1 MLDESLDLKR
11 LVTEPSY
18 FVEEF
23 IGVEP
28 FEYQKEFLDNE
39 ANRKLFVA
47 GRRVGKSRSASWK
60 ALWYAITH
68 AEAEVL
74 LTAKTQRQSMELFR
88 QIKAEIRQSEAE
100 SEEWGISRETRTEVN
115 FSNGSR
121 IVCLPLGRDGSNI
134 RGYGADLLIVDEAA
148 YVPEGIFQEVL
159 MPFLA
164 VGQNQFIMISTPRGK
179 RGFFWDRYD
188 ESNRGENDYFVQQV
202 PTWMNPRVDDEW
214 VERQRNNL
222 TPMQFKREIKGEFDE
237 NADAYFT
244 EEEVTHE
251 DVAVGRPVQRETDA
265 AYLGVDLAHTG
276 DDESV
281 YVSLD
286 QNGNLF
292 GIEHTSNKELTD
304 AMGRIRELDKYNSY
318 DKILIDQTGLGA
330 GVVDQVQEDLGSKV
344 EGMKFTLDKKQSIYS
359 NLKNNFQDQRLT
371 FRFEP
376 NAGEDTNTMKQQ
388 LTALEYDYTSSGKL
402 KIFHPSGEHDDFC
415 DALALAAWAK
425 DKKRTALTDK
435 ASMQPFNLGSLR

>member
-1 MLDESLDLKR
+1 MIDDSLDLKK

-23 IGVEP
+23 IGIEP
-28 FEYQKEFLDNE
+28 FDYQKEFLDNPS
-39 ANRKLFVA
+39 NRKLFVA

-88 QIKAEIRQSEAE
+88 QIKSEIRQSEAE
-100 SEEWGISRETRTEVN
+100 NDEWGIQRETRTEVN

-148 YVPEGIFQEVL
+148 YVPEEIFQEVL

-164 VGQNQFIMISTPRGK
+164 VGENKFVMISTPRGK
-179 RGFFWDRYD
+179 RGFFWKRYD
-188 ESNRGENDYFVQQV
+188 ESQRDENRYFVQQV
-202 PTWMNPRVDDEW
+202 PTMSNPKVPDQWIDQ
-214 VERQRNNL
+214 QRKNL

-244 EEEVTHE
+244 EQEVTHE
-251 DVAVGRPVQRETDA
+251 NVAVGHPVQRETQE

-281 YVSLD
+281 YISMD
-286 QNGNLF
+286 QYGNVF
-292 GIEHTSNKELTD
+292 DIEYTSNKELTD
-304 AMGRIRELDKYNSY
+304 AMGRIRELDKYNDY

-330 GVVDQVQEDLGSKV
+330 GVVDQVKEDLGGKV
-344 EGMKFTLDKKQSIYS
+344 EGIKFTLDRKQSIYS
-359 NLKNNFQDQRLT
+359 NLKNNFQNQTLK

-376 NAGEDTNTMKQQ
+376 NAGRDTNTMKQQ
-388 LTALEYDYTSSGKL
+388 LTALEYEYTSSGKL
-402 KIFHPSGEHDDFC
+402 KIFHPSGEHDDFA

-425 DKKRTALTDK
+425 DKKRTALSDK
-435 ASMQPFNLGSLR
+435 DSMKPFNLGTVR

>member
-281 YVSLD
+281 YISLD

-292 GIEHTSNKELTD
+292 DIEHTSNKELTD

-330 GVVDQVQEDLGSKV
+330 GVVDQVQEDLGNKV

>member
-28 FEYQKEFLDNE
+28 FDYQKEFLDNE

-281 YVSLD
+281 YISLD

-292 GIEHTSNKELTD
+292 DIEHTSNKELTD

-330 GVVDQVQEDLGSKV
+330 GVVDQVQEDLGNKV
-344 EGMKFTLDKKQSIYS
+344 EGMKFTLDRKQSIYS

>member
-1 MLDESLDLKR
+1 MIDEDLDLKR

-28 FEYQKEFLDNE
+28 FDYQREFLDNP

-88 QIKAEIRQSEAE
+88 QIKSEIRRSKAE
-100 SEEWGISRETRTEVN
+100 NDEWGIQRETRTEVN

-148 YVPEGIFQEVL
+148 YVPEEIFQEVL

-164 VGQNQFIMISTPRGK
+164 VGENQFVMISTPRGK
-179 RGFFWDRYD
+179 RGFFWKRYD
-188 ESNRGENDYFVQQV
+188 EAERGENDYFVQQV
-202 PTWMNPRVDDEW
+202 PTWKNPRVSEEW
-214 VERQRNNL
+214 VEKQRNNL
-222 TPMQFKREIKGEFDE
+222 TPMQFKREIRGEFDE

-251 DVAVGRPVQRETDA
+251 DVAVGHPVTRETER

-281 YVSLD
+281 YISMD
-286 QNGNLF
+286 ANGNVF
-292 GIEHTSNKELTD
+292 DIEHTANKQLTD
-304 AMGRIRELDKYNSY
+304 AMGRIRELDKYNNY

-330 GVVDQVQEDLGSKV
+330 GVVDQVKEDLGQKV
-344 EGMKFTLDKKQSIYS
+344 EGIKFTNDRKQSIYS
-359 NLKNNFQDQRLT
+359 NLKNNFQNKTIT

-376 NAGEDTNTMKQQ
+376 NAGRETNTMKQQ
-388 LTALEYDYTSSGKL
+388 LTALEYDYTSTGKL
-402 KIFHPSGEHDDFC
+402 KIEHPTGGHDDFC

-425 DKKRTALTDK
+425 DKKNTVLSDK
-435 ASMQPFNLGSLR
+435 ESMQPFNLGSLR

>member
-1 MLDESLDLKR
+1 MIDDSLDLKR
-11 LVTEPSY
+11 LVTSPSY

-23 IGVEP
+23 IGIEP
-28 FEYQKEFLDNE
+28 FDYQKEFLDNPS
-39 ANRKLFVA
+39 NRKLFVA

-68 AEAEVL
+68 TEAEVL

-88 QIKAEIRQSEAE
+88 QIKSEIRQSEAE
-100 SEEWGISRETRTEVN
+100 NHEWGIQRETRTEVN

-148 YVPEGIFQEVL
+148 YVPEEIFQEVL

-164 VGQNQFIMISTPRGK
+164 VGENKFVMISTPRGK
-179 RGFFWDRYD
+179 RGFFWKRYD
-188 ESNRGENDYFVQQV
+188 GAQRDENRYFVQQV
-202 PTWMNPRVDDEW
+202 PTMRNPKVSQEW
-214 VERQRNNL
+214 IEQQRKNL

-244 EEEVTHE
+244 EEEVTNE
-251 DVAVGRPVQRETDA
+251 NVAVGHPIQRETQE

-281 YVSLD
+281 YISMD
-286 QNGNLF
+286 QHGNIF
-292 GIEHTSNKELTD
+292 SIEHTSNKELTD
-304 AMGRIRELDKYNSY
+304 AMGRIRELDKYNDY

-330 GVVDQVQEDLGSKV
+330 GVVDQVKEDLGGKV
-344 EGMKFTLDKKQSIYS
+344 EGIKFTLDRKQSIYS
-359 NLKNNFQDQRLT
+359 NLKNNFQNQT
-371 FRFEP
+371 IKFRFEP
-376 NAGEDTNTMKQQ
+376 NAGRDTNTMKQQ
-388 LTALEYDYTSSGKL
+388 LTALEYEYTSSGKL
-402 KIFHPSGEHDDFC
+402 KIFHPSGKHDDFA
-415 DALALAAWAK
+415 DAMALVVWAK
-425 DKKRTALTDK
+425 DKKRTALSDK
-435 ASMQPFNLGSLR
+435 GSMKPFNLGTVR

>member
-1 MLDESLDLKR
+1 MIDDSLDLKK

-28 FEYQKEFLDNE
+28 FDYQKEFLDNP

-100 SEEWGISRETRTEVN
+100 NSEWGIQRETRTEVN

-148 YVPEGIFQEVL
+148 YVPEEIFQEVL

-164 VGQNQFIMISTPRGK
+164 VGENQFVMISTPRGK

-188 ESNRGENDYFVQQV
+188 ESNRGENQYFVQQV
-202 PTWMNPRVDDEW
+202 PTWKNPRVDQQW
-214 VERQRNNL
+214 VENQRNNL
-222 TPMQFKREIKGEFDE
+222 TPMQFKREIKGQFDE

-251 DVAVGRPVQRETDA
+251 DVAVGHPVQRETDV

-281 YVSLD
+281 YISVD
-286 QNGNLF
+286 QNGNIF
-292 GIEHTSNKELTD
+292 DIEYTSNKELTD
-304 AMGRIRELDKYNSY
+304 AMGRIRELDKYNNY

-330 GVVDQVQEDLGSKV
+330 GVVDQVQEDLGNKV
-344 EGMKFTLDKKQSIYS
+344 EGMKFTLDRKQSIYS

-415 DALALAAWAK
+415 DALALAVWAK

>member
-1 MLDESLDLKR
+1 MIGEDLDLKR

-28 FEYQKEFLDNE
+28 FDYQKEFLDSAN
-39 ANRKLFVA
+39 NRKLFVA

-88 QIKAEIRQSEAE
+88 QIKSEMRGSKAE
-100 SEEWGISRETRTEVN
+100 SDEWGIQRETRTEIN

-148 YVPEGIFQEVL
+148 YVPEEIFQEVL

-164 VGQNQFIMISTPRGK
+164 VGENQFVMISTPRGK
-179 RGFFWDRYD
+179 RGFFYKRFD
-188 ESNRGENDYFVQQV
+188 EAERDENDYFVQQV
-202 PTWMNPRVDDEW
+202 PTWKNPRVPEKFI
-214 VERQRNNL
+214 ERQRNNL
-222 TPMQFKREIKGEFDE
+222 TPMQFKREIRGEFDE

-251 DVAVGRPVQRETDA
+251 EVAVGHPVTRETND

-276 DDESV
+276 EDESV
-281 YVSLD
+281 YISVD
-286 QNGNLF
+286 GNGNIF
-292 GIEHTSNKELTD
+292 DIEHTKSKQLTD
-304 AMGRIRELDKYNSY
+304 AMGRIRELDKYNQY

-330 GVVDQVQEDLGSKV
+330 GVVDQVQEDLGQKV
-344 EGMKFTLDKKQSIYS
+344 EGVKFTNDKKQSIYS
-359 NLKNNFQDQRLT
+359 NLKNNFQNRALT

-376 NAGEDTNTMKQQ
+376 NAGRDSNTMKQQ
-388 LTALEYDYTSSGKL
+388 LTALEYDYTSTGKL
-402 KIFHPSGEHDDFC
+402 KIAHPSGGHDDFC
-415 DALALAAWAK
+415 DSLALAVWAK
-425 DKKRTALTDK
+425 NKKNTALSDK
-435 ASMQPFNLGSLR
+435 ESMKPFNLGSVR